1 MLELSDQG
9 DDREIAGSLVGVD
22 ILPQDDFC
30 NRSVLNVGAPPPVVN
45 VVVDV
50 VVEVVLEM
58 LVVVVERYQRL
69 KKILHCNSV
78 WWWDD

>member
-1 MLELSDQG
+1 MTGKL
-9 DDREIAGSLVGVD
+9 RGSLVGVE
-22 ILPQDDFC
+22 ILQLGDFC

-58 LVVVVERYQRL
+58 LVVVVEL
-69 KKILHCNSV
+69 V
-78 WWWDD
+78 VVEMV